1 MRATC
6 VSVQVTESDGS
17 RSTASRVFYDTH
29 FGPMVRTTTFPWTT
43 SRAFA
48 LRDAT
53 LSVRFVDQYI
63 AMAKASSTRE
73 IAAALNRYGATAFN
87 TMATDYR
94 GEAFFGDLGAIPNV
108 TEAKAAACVLP
119 GVATTQWANRVPVLD
134 GSRSACEWGDDPGAP
149 PGLSGLASAPHMFR
163 DDYVT
168 QSNDS
173 YWLTNPAEP
182 LEGYSRVYGNERST
196 RSLRTRM
203 GLKMVEERLAG
214 TDGLGAP
221 GFDLETIQ
229 QVMYSNRQLGAELAR
244 NDLVAR
250 CRTQPTVVVGGV
262 TVNLTEACNVLEA
275 WDLRDNLGS
284 RGAHVWRQFVANG
297 GLVWTVP
304 FDANDPVNTPRQLS
318 MTSNTVMTALG
329 NAVLTMQQSSIPLDA
344 RLGDIQGVVRQ
355 GERIPLHGG
364 VGGAGQFNVLGV
376 GGFQPVNGW
385 TTVSTGASWIMSVQF
400 TPHGPLSAGVLTYSQ
415 STNPE
420 SPHFAD
426 QTKLFSQYGWEDL
439 YFRNAAVEAATVRRA
454 RVGESEADCLA
465 GRWQR
470 FEQPTFSSQAACV
483 AYFTA
488 LRG

>member
-1 MRATC
+1 M
-6 VSVQVTESDGS
+6 
-17 RSTASRVFYDTH
+17 
-29 FGPMVRTTTFPWTT
+29 
-43 SRAFA
+43 
-48 LRDAT
+48 
-53 LSVRFVDQYI
+53 
-63 AMAKASSTRE
+63 
-73 IAAALNRYGATAFN
+73 
-87 TMATDYR
+87 
-94 GEAFFGDLGAIPNV
+94 
-108 TEAKAAACVLP
+108 
-119 GVATTQWANRVPVLD
+119 
-134 GSRSACEWGDDPGAP
+134 
-149 PGLSGLASAPHMFR
+149 
-163 DDYVT
+163 
-168 QSNDS
+168 
-173 YWLTNPAEP
+173 
-182 LEGYSRVYGNERST
+182 YGNERST

-214 TDGLGAP
+214 ADGLGAP

-244 NDLVAR
+244 NDLVTR
-250 CRTQPTVVVGGV
+250 CRNQPTVVVGGV
-262 TVNLTEACNVLEA
+262 TVNLTEACDVLAA
-275 WDLRDNLGS
+275 WDLRDNLDS
-284 RGAHVWRQFVANG
+284 RGAHVWRQFVSNG

-304 FDANDPVNTPRQLS
+304 FDVNDPVNTPRQLS

-329 NAVLTMQQSSIPLDA
+329 NAVQTMQQNSIPLNA

-364 VGGAGQFNVLGV
+364 VGGAGMFNVLGV

-426 QTKLFSQYGWEDL
+426 QTRLFSQYGWEDL

-454 RVGESEADCLA
+454 RVLEGEADCLA

-470 FEQPTFSSQAACV
+470 FEKPTFSSQAACV
-483 AYFTA
+483 SYFTA
-488 LRG
+488 LRGGVG